1 MAHFHHRFALAAA
14 IVSLSA
20 ACTLQESDV
29 PPLTGPSTLAL
40 ALDVTASPDVL
51 PEDGVSQSTIRI
63 VARDHNNQP
72 VRGLN
77 LRVDTVVGNTIVDI
91 GTLSARNV
99 TTNSNGEATVVFTA
113 PRARF
118 PGTDTQTVVSVRVLQ
133 IGTSFGTTF
142 PRDVDIRLV
151 PESVVFDPGAP
162 IPRFSFTPSAPKAT
176 EPVFFNA
183 SASTDEGGTIVR
195 YEWNYGDG
203 TTGVGVTESHDFV
216 SAGTYFVTLTVT
228 DNDGKRS
235 STTRVITV
243 SAQ

>member
-1 MAHFHHRFALAAA
+1 MSHLHRTFALAAG
-14 IVSLSA
+14 VLSLSA
-20 ACTLQESDV
+20 ACTLQETDV

-40 ALDVTASPDVL
+40 ALDVTASPDIL
-51 PEDGVSQSTIRI
+51 PEDGASQSTIRI
-63 VARDHNNQP
+63 VARDQNNQP

-77 LRVDTVVGNTIVDI
+77 LRIDTVVGNAIVDV

-99 TTNSNGEATVVFTA
+99 TTNNNGEASAVYTA

-118 PGTDTQTVVSVRVLQ
+118 PGTDTQTVVSIRVLQ
-133 IGTSFGTTF
+133 IGTGFGNTF
-142 PRDVDIRLV
+142 PREVDIRLV

-162 IPRFSFTPSAPKAT
+162 IPRFSFTPSAPKAG
-176 EPVFFNA
+176 ESVFFNA
-183 SASTDEGGTIVR
+183 SASTDEGGAIVR

-203 TTGVGVTESHDFV
+203 TTGVGVTETHDFV

-235 STTRVITV
+235 STTRLITV

>member
-1 MAHFHHRFALAAA
+1 MSNLHHRFALAAA

-29 PPLTGPSTLAL
+29 PPLTGPSTFAL
-40 ALDVTASPDVL
+40 ALDVTASPDIL
-51 PEDGVSQSTIRI
+51 PEDGMSQSTIRI
-63 VARDHNNQP
+63 VARDQNNQP

-77 LRVDTVVGNTIVDI
+77 LRVDTVVGSTIVDI

-99 TTNSNGEATVVFTA
+99 TTNANGEATIVYTA

-142 PRDVDIRLV
+142 PREVDIRLV
-151 PESVVFDPGAP
+151 PESVVFEPGAP
-162 IPRFSFTPSAPKAT
+162 TPRFTFSPASPKAGDF
-176 EPVFFNA
+176 VSFNA
-183 SASTDEGGTIVR
+183 SSSSDDGVIVR
-195 YEWNYGDG
+195 YEWDYGDG
-203 TTGVGVTESHDFV
+203 TRIETGVTASHDFV
-216 SAGTYFVTLTVT
+216 DPGNYFVTLTVT
-228 DNDGKRS
+228 DNEGKRS
-235 STTRVITV
+235 STTRIVTV